1 MIWKIYNLNHKVMH
15 EVEAETFLKAVE
27 QKHANLCSADLCRA
41 DLCRADLCRAD
52 LYGANLCG
60 ANLHGADLRGAN
72 LCGANLCR
80 ADLHGADL
88 HGADLRGANL
98 CGANLCRADL
108 CRADLCRADLCRADL
123 CGADLYGAN
132 LRGADLHG
140 ADLHGANLRR
150 ADLTDVK
157 NLVKLMGII
166 PGNSYYKRFNNDLC
180 NNGFQFYVGLNELRK
195 GEDFASDERVACS
208 YPGFHFASK
217 SWCAVNYPDR
227 PLEALIRIPLD
238 AQINEPWTTDG
249 KASADKIEILKI
261 WDTKTGKDVTDK
273 YRWREKK

>member
-1 MIWKIYNLNHKVMH
+1 MEGKMKCTIKNITGNVMF
-15 EVEAETFLKAVE
+15 EVEAETVLKAVE
-27 QKHANLCSADLCRA
+27 QKHADLCYANLCYANLCYANLCYADLCYADLRSADLYGA
-41 DLCRADLCRAD
+41 DLRGAD
-52 LYGANLCG
+52 LYGAN
-60 ANLHGADLRGAN
+60 
-72 LCGANLCR
+72 
-80 ADLHGADL
+80 
-88 HGADLRGANL
+88 
-98 CGANLCRADL
+98 
-108 CRADLCRADLCRADL
+108 L

-140 ADLHGANLRR
+140 ANLHGANLCGANLYEANLRGADLHGANLHGANLCR

>member
-1 MIWKIYNLNHKVMH
+1 MEGKEMIWKIYNLNHKVMH
-15 EVEAETFLKAVE
+15 EVEAETFLRAVE
-27 QKHANLCSADLCRA
+27 KKAKAN
-41 DLCRADLCRAD
+41 

-60 ANLHGADLRGAN
+60 ANLCRANLYGANLRGAN

-80 ADLHGADL
+80 ADLYEANL
-88 HGADLRGANL
+88 YRADLRG
-98 CGANLCRADL
+98 ADL
-108 CRADLCRADLCRADL
+108 CRADLYEANLCRAN
-123 CGADLYGAN
+123 LYGAN
-132 LRGADLHG
+132 
-140 ADLHGANLRR
+140 
-150 ADLTDVK
+150 LTDVK

-166 PGNSYYKRFNNDLC
+166 PGNCYYKRFDNDLC